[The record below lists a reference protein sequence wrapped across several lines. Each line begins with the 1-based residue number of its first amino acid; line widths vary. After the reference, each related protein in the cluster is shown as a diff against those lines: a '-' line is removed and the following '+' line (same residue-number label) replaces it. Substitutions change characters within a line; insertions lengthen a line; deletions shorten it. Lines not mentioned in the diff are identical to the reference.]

1 MDHVVYLDAKARE
14 LENLTNGSKSMIMRG
29 AMGRKMPFGRVKAG
43 HRLFLIENKG
53 DGLVKASAIAG
64 RVSEFGPLTHQA
76 SNDLVDEQMPFLLL
90 DKGLKARFAGKRYL
104 VFIEIAAFEVI
115 QPFRIN
121 RSGYSN
127 MDDWLPVGE
136 VEKVRAD

>member
-1 MDHVVYLDAKARE
+1 
-14 LENLTNGSKSMIMRG
+14 
-29 AMGRKMPFGRVKAG
+29 MGRKMPFGRVKAG

-76 SNDLVDEQMPFLLL
+76 SIDLVDERMPFLLL